1 MVELALLSALGLL
14 SLFTGLIALGNK
26 DMFIGLVLF
35 FALLLGFVLL
45 IMIYLRRR
53 NLNKALKVVYIGYE
67 TYLYYLSYL
76 TILLSCLLLF
86 NEVIEVSSIMSPIVI
101 VIWLVPLFTFLK
113 YDSLLVFN
121 NKYLIIN
128 GEKIEYQ
135 HIRKAIIND
144 DSKIC
149 KIIIRAKGKEYL
161 YKTNIKHQQMIIKLL
176 KDNCHRIDIVGE

>member
-14 SLFTGLIALGNK
+14 TLFTGLIALGNK
-26 DMFIGLVLF
+26 DIFIGLVLF

-45 IMIYLRRR
+45 VTIYLRRR
-53 NLNKALKVVYIGYE
+53 NLNKALKVVSSGYE
-67 TYLYYLSYL
+67 NYLYYLSYL

-86 NEVIEVSSIMSPIVI
+86 NEVIEVTSIMSPI

-121 NKYLIIN
+121 KKYLTIK
-128 GEKIEYQ
+128 GEKIEYS
-135 HIRKAIIND
+135 HIRKAIINND
-144 DSKIC
+144 NKIC

-161 YKTNIKHQQMIIKLL
+161 YKTTIRYQQIIIDLL
-176 KDNCHRIDIVGE
+176 KDNCHRIDIIGE